1 MASDN
6 HKHSGVPGDG
16 GGELSPLKLNVGNG
30 ALVIDKGK
38 IGAGT
43 ASPAAAF
50 EVRASLNDYPPVMH
64 VEYGGSDATD
74 KIAIQ
79 GVSAPRADYGTGGSF
94 RGGFTGIIARAEAR
108 GGTGERVGGEFWA
121 QYGRAT
127 YAIKA
132 TTFGSNDPESGIHIA
147 GYFHADQE
155 QNHGVFW
162 AGYFLGRVHIS
173 ENVGIG
179 TLDPAAKLDVRGKVR
194 IAGENNS
201 LVINAPQVPASS
213 GDSMGEKG
221 QLAWDENFLYVKTQA
236 GPEHVWKRV
245 GLETW

>member
-1 MASDN
+1 MAIDN
-6 HKHSGVPGDG
+6 HTHTGAKGDG
-16 GGELSPLKLNVGNG
+16 GNVLSPDRLNVGNG
-30 ALVIDKGK
+30 ALVVDKGK

-43 ASPAAAF
+43 ATPASSL
-50 EVRASLNDYPPVMH
+50 EVRSSANDYPPVMH
-64 VEYGGSDATD
+64 VEYSGTDATD

-79 GVSAPRADYGTGGSF
+79 GASAPRPDFGTGGSF
-94 RGGFTGIIARAEAR
+94 RGGCTGIIARAEAR

-132 TTFGSNDPESGIHIA
+132 TTFGSNDPESGVHIA

-155 QNHGVFW
+155 QNHGDFW

-179 TLDPAAKLDVRGKVR
+179 TREPAAKLHVRGNVK
-194 IAGENNS
+194 IAGQDSTLSIENP
-201 LVINAPQVPASS
+201 AVPKGS
-213 GDSMGEKG
+213 DDVMGEKG
-221 QLAWDENFLYVKTQA
+221 QIAWDENFIYIKTQA
-236 GPEHVWKRV
+236 GEKHVWKRAA
-245 GLETW
+245 LESW